1 MKGMFV
7 FLPDATSRDGSI
19 INTVIRDQKKKFYEH
34 PNKASEVTD
43 CPERAY
49 YNKDMLAL
57 RPLSETDEA
66 DTRFDLKRQEM
77 MNDLVK

>member
-1 MKGMFV
+1 MKGKFSY
-7 FLPDATSRDGSI
+7 LLESTYRDGII
-19 INTVIRDQKKKFYEH
+19 INTVITDQNKKFYEH
-34 PNKASEVTD
+34 PNKASEVTN
-43 CPERAY
+43 CPEKAY
-49 YNKDMLAL
+49 YSKDMLAL